1 MRLGVIYGPDG
12 RAGEYARDGLA
23 ANLYKGCPHAC
34 VYCSAPATLRMTKAD
49 FHKCATPKNNVL
61 EKFEQDCETLHTRG
75 ITSGKIFMSFV
86 CDPYCPEERGYG
98 ITRGA
103 IEIAHRH
110 SFGVDILTKAGRLA
124 QRDFDIL
131 GDSDSFGVTLTSMDR
146 FITAKWE
153 LWAGCSNERADS
165 LRDAHW
171 IYGIPTWVS
180 LEPVID
186 PEESLEIIRQTHEFV
201 DFYKVGKLNYHPRAS
216 TIDWRKF
223 AVEVKDLLDDLGCEY
238 LLKEDLRRY
247 LPMNGGRN
255 DE

>member
-1 MRLGVIYGPDG
+1 
-12 RAGEYARDGLA
+12 
-23 ANLYKGCPHAC
+23 
-34 VYCSAPATLRMTKAD
+34 
-49 FHKCATPKNNVL
+49 
-61 EKFEQDCETLHTRG
+61 
-75 ITSGKIFMSFV
+75 
-86 CDPYCPEERGYG
+86 
-98 ITRGA
+98 
-103 IEIAHRH
+103 
-110 SFGVDILTKAGRLA
+110 
-124 QRDFDIL
+124 
-131 GDSDSFGVTLTSMDR
+131 
-146 FITAKWE
+146 
-153 LWAGCSNERADS
+153 
-165 LRDAHW
+165 
-171 IYGIPTWVS
+171 VS